1 MAGLAQSYLFF
12 LVAILLS
19 SILSSALGIGGYVL
33 IPLFALHFGA
43 KASVA
48 AVTVYF
54 LIQNF
59 SKLLLFW
66 RHADLNVAWRLSI
79 YALPGAIFGSYLLV
93 LMPAHYF
100 QQFLGVGLLI
110 FLVLPHVNAN
120 LKPSD
125 HRFLVPVFG
134 ILYGVSSGML
144 GSGNAVKG
152 PMFTSLNLLK
162 ERYVATYALT
172 SAAMN
177 IPKLMIYG
185 FGDVLTTE
193 SWYVLSPLLLISL
206 VGTYLGK
213 RLMRFISE
221 TWFEKITL
229 AAFGISAIALLF
241 GKS

>member
-1 MAGLAQSYLFF
+1 MAGLQSYPFF
-12 LVAILLS
+12 VLAILTS

-54 LIQNF
+54 LIQNI

-66 RHADLNVAWRLSI
+66 RHADLSVTWRLSI
-79 YALPGAIFGSYLLV
+79 YALPGAILGSYLLV

-100 QQFLGVGLLI
+100 QQCLAVALLI
-110 FLVLPHVNAN
+110 FLALPYVSAN
-120 LKPSD
+120 LNPSG
-125 HRFLVPVFG
+125 HRLFVPVFSV
-134 ILYGVSSGML
+134 LYGMSSGML
-144 GSGNAVKG
+144 GSGNAIKG

-177 IPKLMIYG
+177 VPKVLIYG
-185 FGDVLTTE
+185 FGDVLTAE
-193 SWYVLSPLLLISL
+193 LWYVLWPLLLISL

-213 RLMRFISE
+213 RLMQFVSE
-221 TWFEKITL
+221 TWFEKIAL
-229 AAFGISAIALLF
+229 AAFSISAIALLF
-241 GKS
+241 GK